1 MIFFSLRLNNGHLFL
16 SCGGWEFQGQGATD
30 SGMGVG
36 HLLPGSWKVRISSM
50 IYLFIYLFI
59 VVGFVIH

>member
-36 HLLPGSWKVRISSM
+36 HLLPGSWKERISSM
-50 IYLFIYLFI
+50 IYLFIYLL
-59 VVGFVIH
+59 